1 MPRLVPL
8 RMVSGLFNTA
18 VAGVGRAG
26 RPLRNTVIT
35 VVVWPGCFRIGAFWG
50 AEGLAADWLVAIPA
64 ACLPNVPR
72 TSASFGVAFGDVVR
86 TLVRPMF
93 A

>member
-8 RMVSGLFNTA
+8 RMVSGLFYA
-18 VAGVGRAG
+18 AAAGVGRAG
-26 RPLRNTVIT
+26 RALRNTVIT

-50 AEGLAADWLVAIPA
+50 AEGLAAWLVAIPA
-64 ACLPNVPR
+64 TCLLNFPR
-72 TSASFGVAFGDVVR
+72 TSASFGVVFGNVVG